1 VSEQSLLEQ
10 ILDPGALSACFQP
23 VVESHGSGYRTHY
36 LECLVRGPKGT
47 SVERPDVLFSYVR
60 RKHAEVA
67 VDRACIRAIMSVAEA
82 FPGEGSLGI
91 NVHSVTLA
99 VDADFLIFIKE
110 EAGRYGIDLARIIIE
125 IVEHGVPR
133 NGAAF
138 GEALTGLR
146 RLGVRVALDDIG
158 LGHSNYKMIL
168 DCRPDYFKID
178 RYFVQGAG
186 SDFYRQAV
194 LKSVA
199 ELARPFGARVVVEG
213 VENEADLAASRAAG
227 ATLFQGFAF
236 SRALPGSAYRDAGAA
251 SG

>member
-1 VSEQSLLEQ
+1 VTEQSLLEQ

-23 VVESHGSGYRTHY
+23 VVESNGSGYRTHY

-47 SVERPDVLFSYVR
+47 AVERPDVLFSYVR

-67 VDRACIRAIMSVAEA
+67 VDRACIRTILSVAEA

-99 VDADFLIFIKE
+99 VDADFLMFIKD
-110 EAGRYGIDLARIIIE
+110 EAGRRGIDLARIIIE

-133 NGAAF
+133 NGDAF
-138 GEALTGLR
+138 CEALAGLR
-146 RLGVRVALDDIG
+146 GLGVRVALDDIG

-178 RYFVQGAG
+178 RYFVQGSG

-236 SRALPGSAYRDAGAA
+236 SRALPGSAYRDASAA

>member
-1 VSEQSLLEQ
+1 VTEQSLLEQ
-10 ILDPGALSACFQP
+10 ILNPGALSACFQP
-23 VVESHGSGYRTHY
+23 VVESNGSGYRTHY

-47 SVERPDVLFSYVR
+47 AVERPDVLFSYVR

-67 VDRACIRAIMSVAEA
+67 VDRACIRTILSVAEA

-99 VDADFLIFIKE
+99 VDADFLMFIKD
-110 EAGRYGIDLARIIIE
+110 EAGRRRIDLARIIIE

-133 NGAAF
+133 NGDAF
-138 GEALTGLR
+138 CGALAGLR
-146 RLGVRVALDDIG
+146 GLGVRVALDDIG

-178 RYFVQGAG
+178 RYFVQGSG

-236 SRALPGSAYRDAGAA
+236 SRALPGSAYREASAA
-251 SG
+251 SE

>member
-1 VSEQSLLEQ
+1 
-10 ILDPGALSACFQP
+10 
-23 VVESHGSGYRTHY
+23 
-36 LECLVRGPKGT
+36 
-47 SVERPDVLFSYVR
+47 VERPDVLFSYVR
-60 RKHAEVA
+60 RKHAEVT
-67 VDRACIRAIMSVAEA
+67 VDHACIRAILAVAEA
-82 FPGEGSLGI
+82 FPPDVTLGI

-99 VDADFLIFIKE
+99 VDPDFVAFVRE
-110 EAGRYGIDLARIIIE
+110 EAKSRGIDLARIIME

-133 NGAAF
+133 NAAAF
-138 GEALTGLR
+138 GEVLAQLR
-146 RLGVRVALDDIG
+146 GLGVRVALDDIG

-194 LKSVA
+194 LKSVS

-213 VENEADLAASRAAG
+213 VENGDDLAAARAAG

-236 SRALPGSAYRDAGAA
+236 SQALPGSAYQGSRPAPK
-251 SG
+251 

>member
-1 VSEQSLLEQ
+1 
-10 ILDPGALSACFQP
+10 
-23 VVESHGSGYRTHY
+23 
-36 LECLVRGPKGT
+36 
-47 SVERPDVLFSYVR
+47 VLFSYVR

-67 VDRACIRAIMSVAEA
+67 VDRACIRTILSVAEA

-99 VDADFLIFIKE
+99 VDADFLMFIKD
-110 EAGRYGIDLARIIIE
+110 EAGRRGIDLARIIIE

-133 NGAAF
+133 NGDAF
-138 GEALTGLR
+138 CGALAGLR
-146 RLGVRVALDDIG
+146 GLGVRVALDDIG

-178 RYFVQGAG
+178 RYFVQGSG

-236 SRALPGSAYRDAGAA
+236 SRALPGSAYRDASAA

>member
-1 VSEQSLLEQ
+1 VTDQSLLEQ
-10 ILDPGALSACFQP
+10 ILEPGSLSAAFQP
-23 VVESHGSGYRTHY
+23 VVEGNGSGYRTHY

-47 SVERPDVLFSYVR
+47 AVERPDVLFSYVR

-67 VDRACIRAIMSVAEA
+67 VDRACIRALLAVAQA
-82 FPGEGSLGI
+82 FPEDVDLGV

-99 VDADFLIFIKE
+99 VDPDFLNFVRE
-110 EAGRYGIDLARIIIE
+110 EADRHGIAPARIIVE
-125 IVEHGVPR
+125 IVEHGTPKNV
-133 NGAAF
+133 AAF
-138 GEALTGLR
+138 GEALCGLR
-146 RLGVRVALDDIG
+146 GMGVRVALDDIG

-194 LKSVA
+194 LKSVS

-213 VENEADLAASRAAG
+213 VENEEDLAVSRAAG

-236 SRALPGSAYRDAGAA
+236 SRALPGSAYQESRPG
-251 SG
+251 SK